1 MEDKVDTFV
10 FTKIKTFVR
19 QRQLQENE
27 KTNEKKI
34 FANHIFDQGLISG
47 IYKKLLQFKKKKDKQ
62 FKDWQRT

>member
-19 QRQLQENE
+19 RRQLQENE
-27 KTNEKKI
+27 KTSEKKI
-34 FANHIFDQGLISG
+34 FANHIFDQGLTAR